1 MFRKQEIYHVQK
13 GKRKEGK
20 EGESSKSTMVLMVDK
35 SESREINL
43 G

>member
-1 MFRKQEIYHVQK
+1 MFRKQEIYHGQNWK
-13 GKRKEGK
+13 IKEGK
-20 EGESSKSTMVLMVDK
+20 KGDCSKSTMVLMVDK